1 MGRKKEVEKR
11 AEVHVLIVHKE
22 TSFCAFAPSR
32 SENPPRGLQVCASEA
47 EVPTKT
53 RERGYNGVM
62 WNVFQHLRQATFPL
76 YLGVDIGTT
85 SIKAVEVKQGEK
97 LPAVLNYGMLEL
109 GGYLLRAN
117 NALQTSTLK
126 IFEEEAAEL
135 LKILVGRMKPRAREA
150 VASLP
155 AFAAFTTVLDFPA
168 MTPEELKKTIAFQA
182 KEYIPQ
188 PLSEVAID
196 WLKVGEFT
204 DEKGFRHDQIL
215 LISVS
220 REHIKRYQRLFKLA
234 GLTLRA
240 LEIEPLSLARLLTSG
255 DPTLTLLVDVGS
267 RSTSIAFAVRGE
279 LRFVSQSDFAGASLT
294 QALAQG
300 LNINPLR
307 AEELKRERGISR
319 AGQGYELSTI
329 MLPFL
334 DAIINEVKKA
344 QFSYGSQFPGAPQPE
359 RMVLTGGGANL
370 MGLEAYMEKEMGMPV
385 VKAAPFAR
393 FEHVHEIE
401 PLAPEVGPVLAVA
414 LGLAMR
420 EFI

>member
-1 MGRKKEVEKR
+1 
-11 AEVHVLIVHKE
+11 
-22 TSFCAFAPSR
+22 
-32 SENPPRGLQVCASEA
+32 
-47 EVPTKT
+47 
-53 RERGYNGVM
+53 M

-85 SIKAVEVKQGEK
+85 SIKAVEVKQGQK
-97 LPAVLNYGMLEL
+97 LPAVMNYGMLEL

-126 IFEEEAAEL
+126 IFEDEAAEL
-135 LKILVGRMKPRAREA
+135 LKMLVARMKPAAREV

-168 MTPEELKKTIAFQA
+168 MTAEELKKTIAFQA

-188 PLSEVAID
+188 SLSEVAID

-204 DEKGFRHDQIL
+204 DEKGVRHDQIL
-215 LISVS
+215 LISVP
-220 REHIKRYQRLFKLA
+220 REHIKRYQRLFTLA

-240 LEIEPLSLARLLTSG
+240 LEIEPLGLARILTLG
-255 DPTLTLLVDVGS
+255 DPTPTLIVDIGS
-267 RSTSIAFAVRGE
+267 RSTSIAFAAGGE

-307 AEELKRERGISR
+307 AEELKRERGIGN
-319 AGQGYELSTI
+319 AGQNYELSTI

-344 QFSYGSQFPGAPQPE
+344 QFSYSTQFPGAPQAE
-359 RMVLTGGGANL
+359 RIVLAGGGANL
-370 MGLEAYMEKEMGMPV
+370 MGLEAYLEREMGMPV
-385 VKAAPFAR
+385 VKSAPFVR
-393 FEHVHEIE
+393 FEHTAELE
-401 PLAPEVGPVLAVA
+401 PLTPELGPVLAVS

>member
-1 MGRKKEVEKR
+1 
-11 AEVHVLIVHKE
+11 
-22 TSFCAFAPSR
+22 
-32 SENPPRGLQVCASEA
+32 
-47 EVPTKT
+47 
-53 RERGYNGVM
+53 M
-62 WNVFQHLRQATFPL
+62 WNVFENLKQATFPI

-97 LPAVLNYGMLEL
+97 LPELLNYGMLEL

-126 IFEEEAAEL
+126 IFEEEVAEL
-135 LKILVGRMKPRAREA
+135 LKVLMAKMKLRAKEV
-150 VASLP
+150 VASIP

-196 WLKVGEFT
+196 WLKVGEFE
-204 DEKGFRHDQIL
+204 DKGYKHDQIL
-215 LISVS
+215 IISVP
-220 REHIKRYQRLFKLA
+220 REQIKRYQRLFGMA

-240 LEIEPLSLARLLTSG
+240 LEIESLSLARILTMG
-255 DPTLTLLVDVGS
+255 DPTPTIIADIGS
-267 RSTSIAFAVRGE
+267 RSTSIAFAARGE
-279 LRFVSQSDFAGASLT
+279 LRYVGQSDFAGASLT

-307 AEELKRERGISR
+307 AEELKRERGIAQ
-319 AGQGYELSTI
+319 AGQSYELSTI

-344 QFSYGSQFPGAPQPE
+344 QFNYGNQFPGAPQPE
-359 RMVLTGGGANL
+359 RVILTGGGANL
-370 MGLEAYMEKEMGMPV
+370 AGITGYMEKELGFPV
-385 VKAAPFAR
+385 VKSMPFMR
-393 FEHVHEIE
+393 FEHSAELE
-401 PLAPEVGPVLAVA
+401 PMVGEVGPMLAVA
-414 LGLAMR
+414 MGLTMR
-420 EFI
+420 EFV